1 MEIRRLRPATLP
13 EALELV
19 WRVFLDFEAP
29 DYSEQGIESFRTF
42 IQVNSIQELM
52 NKGELE
58 FWGAY
63 TGEKLAGVIA
73 VKNETHVSLLFVDPT
88 VHRQGMATALFEE
101 AFTVC
106 SGSITVNSSPY
117 ALAFYRRLGFMD
129 QTAEQTVDGIRFI
142 PMKLER

>member
-1 MEIRRLRPATLP
+1 MEIKRLRSAILSD
-13 EALELV
+13 ALNLV

-42 IQVNSIQELM
+42 IQANSIQELM
-52 NKGELE
+52 NKGELK

-63 TGEKLAGVIA
+63 MGEMLAGVIA
-73 VKNETHVSLLFVDPT
+73 VKNQTHVSLLFVDPT
-88 VHRQGMATALFEE
+88 FHRQGTATALFKE
-101 AFTVC
+101 AFAAC
-106 SGSITVNSSPY
+106 SESITVNSSPY
-117 ALAFYRRLGFMD
+117 ALAFYKRLGFMD